1 MLGCRVAERHDR
13 FGTRMKTIFLMFLLV
28 MMMVSGLQSAER
40 TTLKPGSWLCV
51 SPEAYDQ
58 AVAEAQKRRGEAL
71 EALKEQLLEDKRC
84 MYATDEL
91 LEDIMAPWVQVI
103 DRQGDK
109 VKVSFMVEFY
119 QRVEYLHRRFSRVN
133 YTGWTAADNLT
144 ELAFLSR

>member
-1 MLGCRVAERHDR
+1 
-13 FGTRMKTIFLMFLLV
+13 MKTIYLMIVLV
-28 MMMVSGLQSAER
+28 MVLIGVTQAAER
-40 TTLKPGSWLCV
+40 TTLKIGSWLCV

-58 AVAEAQKRRGEAL
+58 AVAEAKKRHGKAR
-71 EALKEQLLEDKRC
+71 EALKQQLLDDKLC
-84 MYATDEL
+84 LYADDEL

-119 QRVEYLHRRFSRVN
+119 KRVEYLHRRFSRVN
-133 YTGWTAADNLT
+133 YTGWTDAGNLT